1 MRAIELYR
9 QLDSD
14 FQTAH
19 IRDDWSFLSL
29 NKYISSSFCA
39 PHYAG
44 IVLDNARDVHKVYTA
59 VFPDLSILNRLIQSG
74 ETDVLL
80 FCHHAMGYDGN
91 REGFPFYDIP
101 PDLLAQLKERRIAF
115 YMLHAALDRNG
126 PFSTSVC
133 LANALGLEIVRP
145 FCEYDGIQV
154 GVVCKTDLPT
164 AAALAEQTRRIM
176 GHEVKLRDYGEQEI
190 RGGLVGVAAG
200 GGTYPF
206 VANELVSL
214 GINLYVTG
222 VTRPVPS
229 FEPTLEF
236 HRIAKQN
243 GVSVIGATHYS
254 TEQFACRAVA
264 GYFATLGLPAE
275 FLPGQPCLND
285 L

>member
-1 MRAIELYR
+1 MRATDLYQ
-9 QLDSD
+9 QLDKD
-14 FQTAH
+14 FQIAS

-29 NKYISSSFCA
+29 NEFISPSFCV

-44 IVLDNARDVHKVYTA
+44 IVLDNARNIRRVYTA
-59 VFPDLSILNRLIQSG
+59 VFPDLSIVNRLIQSG

-101 PDLLAQLKERRIAF
+101 PDLLAQMKERRIAF

-126 PFSTSVC
+126 PYSTSVS
-133 LANALGLEIVRP
+133 LASALGLEIVHP
-145 FCEYDGIQV
+145 FCEYDGISV
-154 GVVCKTDLPT
+154 GVVCKTNLPT
-164 AAALAEQTRRIM
+164 ANALVEQTHALV
-176 GHEVKLRDYGEQEI
+176 GHEVNLREYGTQEI
-190 RGGLVGVAAG
+190 RNGLVGVAAG

-264 GYFATLGLPAE
+264 RYFADFGLPAE